1 MGKAIFIIIC
11 MEYRNISVVFVVA
24 FLTVGPRGGV
34 LLFYFLKA
42 VPELFNPTR
51 GPPGSHM
58 VCQLVCGACEPLRE
72 FSRRLVEVR
81 C

>member
-1 MGKAIFIIIC
+1 MGKAIFIIIS
-11 MEYRNISVVFVVA
+11 MKYRNISVFIFVA
-24 FLTVGPRGGV
+24 FLPVEPCGGV

-58 VCQLVCGACEPLRE
+58 VCPHVCGAHVSTEGVL
-72 FSRRLVEVR
+72 L
-81 C
+81 